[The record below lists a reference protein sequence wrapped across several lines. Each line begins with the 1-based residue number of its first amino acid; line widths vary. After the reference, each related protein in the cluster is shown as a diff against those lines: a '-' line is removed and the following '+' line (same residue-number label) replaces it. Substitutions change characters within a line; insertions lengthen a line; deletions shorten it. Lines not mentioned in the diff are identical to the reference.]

1 MKDAVDAVAELDGLD
16 LGDERRS
23 ARARRIVASLQANPA
38 AAFPR
43 AMGSVAER
51 EAFYRLINNDAV
63 SHQALVAPHR
73 AQAIGR
79 MCEAADRPIIAI
91 DKTRFI
97 FEGEAER
104 EGLERI
110 SANKQGIE
118 VFFALAV
125 SPSRRTFGIVGVE
138 PLDASGRSTA
148 LEWDGFADVAGCE
161 IEAAGLEPIYVMDRE
176 ADVYGLFC
184 SLSEKRRDFVIRVSW
199 DRVARELGGH
209 RDHTMRDL
217 VARAP
222 ISLVRTVPLSRR
234 PNGSRTTVAK
244 QKHPSRA
251 SREAKLA
258 IRACT
263 VILSRPS
270 TKKLAALPERV
281 TLQLVQV
288 IELDVPKGTA
298 PVEWLLATSLPID
311 DDAAIEAIVD
321 AYRARWSAEE
331 YFKALK
337 TGCKFEERQLE
348 SRDALLNAL
357 GLLIPIAWRLLEL
370 RTLADDEPSAP
381 ASVVLDDDEIHILR
395 KISRDVK
402 LGNEPTIAEALLA
415 IAGVGGHIRQNG
427 RPGWQV
433 LHRGFDELLR
443 LVDGYRL
450 AREEM

>member
-1 MKDAVDAVAELDGLD
+1 MKDAVDAVAELEGLD
-16 LGDERRS
+16 LGDERRN
-23 ARARRIVASLQANPA
+23 ARARQVVAALQAAPA
-38 AAFPR
+38 AAFPS
-43 AMGSVAER
+43 AMGSTAKR
-51 EAFYRLINNDAV
+51 EGFYRLVNNDAV
-63 SHQALVAPHR
+63 SLQALVAPHR
-73 AQAIGR
+73 AQAIAR

-91 DKTRFI
+91 DKTLFV
-97 FEGEAER
+97 FEGEVER
-104 EGLERI
+104 EGLHRI

-118 VFFALAV
+118 AFFALAV
-125 SPSRRTFGIVGVE
+125 SQSRRTFGIVGVE
-138 PLDASGRSTA
+138 PLDHSGRSTA
-148 LEWDGFADVAGCE
+148 VEWDGFVEVAGCE
-161 IEAAGLEPIYVMDRE
+161 IEAAGLAPIYVMDRE
-176 ADVYGLFC
+176 ADVYELFS

-199 DRVARELGGH
+199 DRVARALGGQ
-209 RDHTMRDL
+209 RDHTMRGL
-217 VARAP
+217 VERAP

-234 PNGSRTTVAK
+234 PNGSRTSVAK
-244 QKHPSRA
+244 QKHPARN

-263 VILSRPS
+263 VVLSPS
-270 TKKLAALPERV
+270 TKKQGPESV

-288 IELDVPKGTA
+288 IELDAPKGTA

-311 DDAAIEAIVD
+311 DASTIEAIVD
-321 AYRARWSAEE
+321 AYRARWSVEE

-381 ASVVLDDDEIHILR
+381 ASVVLDDDEIHVLR
-395 KISRDVK
+395 KLSKDVK
-402 LGNEPTIAEALLA
+402 LGNKPTIAEALLA
-415 IAGVGGHIRQNG
+415 IAGVGGHVRQNG

-443 LVDGYRL
+443 IVDGYRL
-450 AREEM
+450 ARAEM